1 MKKFCFGMLAC
12 GAMLAPAFAEDEAAP
27 PVDETVVDLAVT
39 SELVVED
46 VTDVQTLEVT
56 TLEVSQVCE
65 HEHGEECIDRC
76 LADDSQIVTFGVE
89 EEGNIADDRVY
100 LMSTTG
106 IQENQRNLTSESV
119 GLTTGLSLGV
129 NQLADEQRNSLRL
142 FSGRDGQDNKAGLK
156 GLFARTDVKTSTTI
170 TVADKQLAKKK
181 AEIDQMRDKALKTGD
196 VKLLARADAQAAK
209 LNGAKVKQKS
219 LFSFGAKK

>member
-1 MKKFCFGMLAC
+1 MKKLCFGLLAC
-12 GAMLAPAFAEDEAAP
+12 GAMLTPAFADEEAAP
-27 PVDETVVDLAVT
+27 
-39 SELVVED
+39 VVEEQVIELTVEKEIEVAD
-46 VTDVQTLEVT
+46 AEVTTLEVT
-56 TLEVSQVCE
+56 TLEVREACE
-65 HEHGEECIDRC
+65 HHEHGEECLDRC

-89 EEGNIADDRVY
+89 AEGNLADNNEV
-100 LMSTTG
+100 LMTTTSVG
-106 IQENQRNLTSESV
+106 DNHRNLTGESLGV
-119 GLTTGLSLGV
+119 SLGV

-142 FSGRDGQDNKAGLK
+142 FSGREEKSGVK
-156 GLFARTDVKTSTTI
+156 GLFARTDAKTSTTV

-196 VKLLARADAQAAK
+196 VKLLAKADAQAAK